1 MSVLDWILLAAVAAG
16 VVFALRSMRRHK
28 GCGCGGSCGCGGNCS
43 ACAGRCGNKVLPRG
57 ESPDRMGPDNDFV
70 EAAEWKKKD
79 APSR

>member
-1 MSVLDWILLAAVAAG
+1 
-16 VVFALRSMRRHK
+16 
-28 GCGCGGSCGCGGNCS
+28 
-43 ACAGRCGNKVLPRG
+43 VLPRG